1 MFYFFCCAHDE
12 CVKMADGKLLPAMVQ
27 IAMGKDGKTHAAAIK
42 HLRSVHGI
50 VGQEPG
56 NVKAKRQVEEQ
67 SQRKVNAQ
75 KKRFWLPSEKRWV
88 TLHISA
94 KGLRTIDKRGIERV
108 VADIRATGQKV

>member
-1 MFYFFCCAHDE
+1 MPNRCD
-12 CVKMADGKLLPAMVQ
+12 VLGKRPSTGHSVS
-27 IAMGKDGKTHAAAIK
+27 HSNIK
-42 HLRSVHGI
+42 S
-50 VGQEPG
+50 
-56 NVKAKRQVEEQ
+56 KRWW
-67 SQRKVNAQ
+67 KVNAQ